1 MCLKMYCPLI
11 NLKGSNLHFSYF
23 CLPILTLGGEKKAQ
37 SNLSHLPLSIYPL
50 SFSLF
55 PSQKTDLSCSS
66 DSLSDGH
73 LGK

>member
-1 MCLKMYCPLI
+1 MYCPLI
-11 NLKGSNLHFSYF
+11 TEKSEGIQSSLFQLVS
-23 CLPILTLGGEKKAQ
+23 ILTLGKKKHKVI
-37 SNLSHLPLSIYPL
+37 SVILHHLYTLYLFP
-50 SFSLF
+50 FF